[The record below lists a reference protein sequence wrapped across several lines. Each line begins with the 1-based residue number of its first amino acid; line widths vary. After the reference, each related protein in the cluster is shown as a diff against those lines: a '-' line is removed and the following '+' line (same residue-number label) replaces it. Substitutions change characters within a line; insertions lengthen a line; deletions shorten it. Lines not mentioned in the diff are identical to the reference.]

1 MRSSFWG
8 KEWLGLRH
16 DLVIEC
22 QENQADSSQA
32 SCSIKRIDRVGM
44 HWNVPV
50 VFNRSSVRS
59 WKTVLHFWEV
69 PDLSRC
75 TAWSDPAVLQRAGTR
90 WICGT
95 RAHPAACEKP
105 QCKSISYWRKKR
117 KNRTCFSWKASF
129 AFVLFFLW
137 YFGLFSCILVAVL
150 WKPCGAARHPEC
162 LSLCVPLGA
171 SRARRYTLCHLNK
184 RERVVSLL

>member
-75 TAWSDPAVLQRAGTR
+75 TAWSDPAVLQCAGTR

-117 KNRTCFSWKASF
+117 KNRTCFFWKASF
-129 AFVLFFLW
+129 AFVLFFSVVFWFVFLHFGCSALETLW
-137 YFGLFSCILVAVL
+137 WCKASWVPF
-150 WKPCGAARHPEC
+150 
-162 LSLCVPLGA
+162 SLCAFGCFQG
-171 SRARRYTLCHLNK
+171 SEIHI
-184 RERVVSLL
+184 VSSK